1 MVCFLLNSVARR
13 FELEFGC
20 VRLSIGVAMR
30 QVMEMQPE
38 SELTERIN
46 SFLKSG
52 VTVPDEL
59 AVEALQ
65 VALLNV
71 QCQTRG

>member
-1 MVCFLLNSVARR
+1 MSSSTVANRL
-13 FELEFGC
+13 EQEFGC
-20 VRLSIGVAMR
+20 VRLSIGKALR
-30 QVMEMQPE
+30 QVMEMQPD
-38 SELTERIN
+38 SELAKQIN
-46 SFLKSG
+46 SFVKSG
-52 VTVPDEL
+52 VTVPDEV